1 MVNRNY
7 LIRLLVIVFITLYS
21 NLVYSAGPGPLQ
33 GLIIPQGITVPTNI
47 TPNSVTSNTNAATNK
62 SPQNQTNSANQANNG
77 ISGALPI
84 LIPNSFQLFIEQ
96 TTGQILPIYGQDFF
110 NSGNGFSPADQVP
123 VSNSY
128 VIGPGDELLITIYSN
143 VINMNDNVL
152 VSREGTISLP
162 KIGPVEVAGMEYK
175 NLEPYLKK
183 RLQEA
188 ISDFSLNV
196 TMGNLHGIDVYIVG
210 QARKPG
216 KVTISSV
223 STLINAILTTGGPNS
238 NGSMRDIQL
247 IRNGQ
252 IIERVDMYRFLN
264 TGKID
269 TDFHLL
275 QGDTINYPHMGSEVA
290 LMGLVPTPA
299 VYELKSDESNTLE
312 NIISMAGGISS
323 LTTPLK
329 ASLESINA
337 EKEKPLT
344 IQTLT
349 LNHEGMNTKLKDGD
363 ILTLFP
369 IKPAFENAVTLNIP
383 DSTPLRLPIKKGWK
397 INNIIPSRDSLL
409 TSGYYLRRFNMA
421 GETPGITGSTNELS
435 STHITNNINSNSS
448 NGKFSGQ
455 AINSNE
461 VNNSENSSV
470 NKNRQNGLSTSDTSQ
485 TNQISNN
492 PDQQNFNTS
501 LNRIR
506 LNNKLQINWTQ
517 AIIERTRKGDQ
528 KQTILS
534 FDLEKAIA
542 GDPDNNLFIEPGDII
557 TVFSQKDVQVPQAQQ
572 TRVVQLQGEVVSPG
586 IYQLQPGETLQ
597 QLITRAGGLTSNAFI
612 YGTELDRVSVRQLQQ
627 KNIESV
633 VAQLED
639 QITRQVT
646 TVNASSASI
655 ATVQQTVNAQAV
667 PAIQAKINKLR
678 AINPN
683 GRVALDIEPSSA
695 VLPEIKLED
704 GDTINIPQK
713 PSNVAVIGAVY
724 NENAL
729 LYQDNKDVSFYI
741 NKAGLSESANQE
753 KIFIARANGII
764 VAPHKS
770 GWFTSGD
777 VLDTTLMPGDT
788 VVVPDKIYTE
798 QGTFFRQLTD
808 YTQLFSNLG
817 ITAATLKFL
826 GII

>member
-1 MVNRNY
+1 MANRNFFIVR
-7 LIRLLVIVFITLYS
+7 LIILALLALYS
-21 NLVYSAGPGPLQ
+21 NLVFPANVGPLQ
-33 GLIIPQGITVPTNI
+33 GLIIPQGISIPANI
-47 TPNSVTSNTNAATNK
+47 NPNSLSTNLNSNINK
-62 SPQNQTNSANQANNG
+62 TPQNQPSAPSQSTNQNNTN
-77 ISGALPI
+77 LPQ
-84 LIPNSFQLFIEQ
+84 LTPNAFQVFVQQ
-96 TTGQILPIYGQDFF
+96 TTGQFLPIYGQDLF
-110 NSGNGFSPADQVP
+110 NSGNAFTPADQVP

-128 VIGPGDELLITIYSN
+128 IIGPGDELLITIYSN
-143 VINMNDNVL
+143 VINMNDNVV
-152 VSREGTISLP
+152 VSREGTINLP

-175 NLEPYLKK
+175 NIEPYLKK

-196 TMGNLHGIDVYIVG
+196 TMGNLHGIDIYIVG

-238 NGSMRDIQL
+238 NGSMRQIEL
-247 IRNGQ
+247 VRNGQ
-252 IIERVDMYRFLN
+252 VIEKVDIYQFLN

-275 QGDTINYPHMGSEVA
+275 QGDTINYPRMGSEVA

-299 VYELKSDESNTLE
+299 VYELSENESPTLQ
-312 NIISMAGGISS
+312 NIIQIAGGVSS
-323 LTTPLK
+323 LTSPLK

-337 EKEKPLT
+337 GKDKPLT
-344 IQTLT
+344 IKTLT
-349 LNHEGMNTKLKDGD
+349 LNRDGMNTILKDGD

-369 IKPAFENAVTLNIP
+369 IKPAFDNAVTLNIP
-383 DSTPLRLPIKKGWK
+383 DSTPLRLPIQKGWR
-397 INNIIPSRDSLL
+397 ISNIIPNRDSLL

-421 GETPGITGSTNELS
+421 GETPGITSSTNEVGTGKINS
-435 STHITNNINSNSS
+435 INSNQSVAGQTGQGSNSTDTINNNATSRDKKQFSLSS
-448 NGKFSGQ
+448 SSG
-455 AINSNE
+455 
-461 VNNSENSSV
+461 
-470 NKNRQNGLSTSDTSQ
+470 SQ

-517 AIIERTRKGDQ
+517 AIIERTRKEDQ
-528 KQTILS
+528 KQIILS

-542 GDPDNNLFIEPGDII
+542 GDPTNNLLIEPGDII
-557 TVFSQKDVQVPQAQQ
+557 TIFSQKDVQVPQIAQ
-572 TRVVQLQGEVVSPG
+572 TRVVQLQGEVLSPG
-586 IYQLQPGETLQ
+586 IYQLRPGETLQ
-597 QLITRAGGLTSNAFI
+597 QLIMRAGGLTGNAYI
-612 YGTELDRVSVRQLQQ
+612 YGTELDRVSVKQLQQ

-633 VAQLED
+633 IGQLED
-639 QITRQVT
+639 QITRQAT
-646 TVNASSASI
+646 TVNASSASV
-655 ATVQQTVNAQAV
+655 AAVQQTVNAQAV

-683 GRVALDIEPSSA
+683 GRVALDIEPNSD
-695 VLPEIKLED
+695 VLPEVKLED
-704 GDTINIPQK
+704 GDVINIPQK

-729 LYQDNKDVSFYI
+729 IYQDNKDASFYI
-741 NKAGLSESANQE
+741 NKAGLSESANQD

-770 GWFTSGD
+770 GWFSSGS

-798 QGTFFRQLTD
+798 QGTFFRELTD